1 MQLGEQNL
9 EAEADVNVI
18 KIKHK
23 GDFSNTEKFMNRV
36 LKRDYLNILAEYGKR
51 GVNALS
57 ANTPAQSGKTADS
70 WDYGI
75 DVENGKVT
83 LYWTNSNENEGV
95 NIAILLIY
103 GHGTQNGSYVQGIN
117 FVDPVMQP
125 LFDQMARE
133 TWDRVIK

>member
-1 MQLGEQNL
+1 M
-9 EAEADVNVI
+9 I
-18 KIKHK
+18 HIKHK
-23 GDFSNTEKFMNRV
+23 GDFNNVEKFMNRM
-36 LKRDYLNILAEYGKR
+36 LKQDYLNILSEYGKM
-51 GVNALS
+51 GVRALM
-57 ANTPAQSGKTADS
+57 ANTPAQSGKTAES

-75 DVENGKVT
+75 DRDDGKVT

-125 LFDQMARE
+125 IFEQMARE
-133 TWDRVIK
+133 TWGRVIK